1 MIMLMS
7 LLLFETMKAKALV
20 GQSKVCHL
28 ISHNNLH
35 ISSFSRFF
43 SHKLSPDRL
52 LILDHFPIEDERLRE
67 RDWLWWGLKL

>member
-43 SHKLSPDRL
+43 SLKLSPGPVVDFGS
-52 LILDHFPIEDERLRE
+52 FPN
-67 RDWLWWGLKL
+67 